1 MDGQQNNTGESKK
14 NNGVM
19 IGTVVALIVAVASYG
34 FYKYTKKEEVA
45 IEPVVVP
52 PTAPT
57 TTEPSTQPTVS
68 FVYKNGEYT
77 AVGNYNSPGG
87 AETVSVKVTLKD
99 DMVTA
104 VSLTPNATRP
114 VSLKMQQAVAGSLNS
129 LVVGKK
135 LNEVSLD
142 KVSGSSLTP
151 KGFNDAIA
159 KIKVSAKA

>member
-1 MDGQQNNTGESKK
+1 MDGQQNNTVEQKK
-14 NNGVM
+14 SNGVM
-19 IGTVVALIVAVASYG
+19 IGTVVALIVAVASFG
-34 FYKYTKKEEVA
+34 FYKYTKKDEVA

-57 TTEPSTQPTVS
+57 SGEPTVS
-68 FVYKNGEYT
+68 FMYRNGEYT

-87 AETVSVKVTLKD
+87 AETVGVKVTLMD
-99 DMVTA
+99 DVVTA

-114 VSLKMQQAVAGSLNS
+114 VSLKMQQAVSASLSS

-135 LNEVSLD
+135 LNEVTLD

-151 KGFNDAIA
+151 KGWNDAVA